1 MKTILIPTDFS
12 DDAKNA
18 LLYSLP
24 LAREW
29 EADILLLHVYPPPTG
44 PDVAWV
50 YVESEREQW
59 ERGARDQMKQL
70 TEMVHTKEPGL
81 PVRFE
86 IRQGPLV
93 NEILTLV
100 SEQDIGLIVMGTEGA
115 KGLEKLLVG
124 TRTAGVVS
132 NAKCPVLVV
141 PETYQGFQIEK
152 IVFASDYQEED
163 LEVLKELA
171 WLAEKFEAKIIILH
185 VAPEILSYEEQKFS
199 WYKELIEEGLGYKNI
214 EFELVKHYDVQEG
227 IRDYIRF
234 NKIDLLSMTMKKR
247 NILERILRRSDTK
260 EMTYQTA
267 IPLLAFHERDFEPT
281 T

>member
-29 EADILLLHVYPPPTG
+29 GTDILLLHVYPPPTG

-59 ERGARDQMKQL
+59 ERGARKQMRQL
-70 TEMVHTKEPGL
+70 LEMVHEEEPDL
-81 PVRFE
+81 NIKYE

-100 SEQDIGLIVMGTEGA
+100 PEQDVDLIVMGTEGA

-132 NAKCPVLVV
+132 YARCPVLVV
-141 PETYQGFQIEK
+141 PETYKEFQIEK

-227 IRDYIRF
+227 LRDYIRF

-247 NILERILRRSDTK
+247 NMLERILQRSDTK
-260 EMTYQTA
+260 EMTYHTA
-267 IPLLAFHERDFEPT
+267 IPLLAFHEKDFESVK
-281 T
+281 